1 MIWIKRALPFVVIVA
16 AVYGYRMYDQ
26 YREREQAFQTRH
38 YALATAHLWLAR
50 ARFRNNP
57 QMYDSFR
64 DSILT
69 AYGVSTEE
77 ITEFGRRHEDQPER
91 YDTYARLVQKY
102 VDSLTLLPPR
112 VSQSEVPTGR
122 QAHPP
127 PPDSG

>member
-16 AVYGYRMYDQ
+16 AVFGYRMYDQ
-26 YREREQAFQTRH
+26 YRERKQAIETRQ
-38 YALATAHLWLAR
+38 YALTTAHLWLAR
-50 ARFRNNP
+50 AKFRNDP

-77 ITEFGRRHEDQPER
+77 ITEFARRHQDQPER
-91 YDTYARLVQKY
+91 YDVYARLVQKY
-102 VDSLTLLPPR
+102 VDSLTPLPPR
-112 VSQSEVPTGR
+112 VPQSEVPTGR
-122 QAHPP
+122 QVPPP